1 MSKKVIVEENQVI
14 IYPNPFKLVL
24 LCTLAFLFT
33 ALTAVL
39 AMNQESLLQGSTGS
53 AGIFATLFPIVAP
66 VGIAFFGL
74 CFIYLLY
81 RVLKPKPS
89 LHINQEGIVD
99 NASAAGAGLIR
110 WEEVDRYFIYS
121 VLGQHFLGIVPKDID
136 RVLAKQ
142 KGFKQMAMRMNQGFE
157 APINISAQGI
167 SVPLEQ
173 VITYMEQFMEK
184 QKASV

>member
-14 IYPNPFKLVL
+14 IYPNPVKLAL
-24 LCTLAFLFT
+24 LCTLAFLLT

-39 AMNQESLLQGSTGS
+39 AMNQESLVQGS
-53 AGIFATLFPIVAP
+53 AGIFETLFPIVAP
-66 VGIAFFGL
+66 VAIVFFGL

-89 LHINQEGIVD
+89 LHINQEGIID

-157 APINISAQGI
+157 APINIPAQGI
-167 SVPLEQ
+167 SVPLDQ
-173 VITYMEQFMEK
+173 VIIYMEQFMEK